1 MAGLKGLR
9 KKPASTMAKNTKN
22 KLIECTLSLYLS
34 GGIDA
39 VSMRKVASEAGLST
53 MAAYRHFKNKDD
65 MLNHVVMEGF
75 RRFQEYFSRAKDIPD
90 PVASLKLCMTLYA
103 QFAKEQ
109 PEFYEMLFM
118 ARLRSDDPE
127 LEKRCE
133 QQIQMALLFLV
144 DRVKACI
151 RSGLIANTNAKACAL
166 KLWSLCH
173 GMVSL
178 QVLGRLHPEESFN
191 DFYQKSINDF
201 FVELGIE

>member
-1 MAGLKGLR
+1 MAR
-9 KKPASTMAKNTKN
+9 DTKS

-34 GGIDA
+34 GGMEA

-75 RRFQEYFSRAKDIPD
+75 RRFQDYFSRARSVPD
-90 PVASLKLCMTLYA
+90 PLASLKLCMTLYA

-133 QQIQMALLFLV
+133 QQIQMALLFLT

-151 RSGLIANTNAKACAL
+151 RSGLIEEVNAKACAL
-166 KLWSLCH
+166 RLWSLCH

-178 QVLGRLHPEESFN
+178 QVLGKLHPEESFEA
-191 DFYQKSINDF
+191 FYQASINQF
-201 FVELGIE
+201 FLELGID